1 MEFNAFFNLFRHYGC
16 ITESLA
22 ACPRLSMVLDHI
34 ICYVMETDHIQK
46 IAKVGNQKLDLK

>member
-22 ACPRLSMVLDHI
+22 ACPRLSMVLDYI